1 MAHGTGPHGTG
12 QDAVP
17 PRWNRKMQ
25 QRLARGEAAALS
37 ELYDR
42 FAPLVYGLAQRVLE
56 NEEEASGVLAE
67 VFSYVWQHPD
77 AYDPKR
83 GQLRAFLASL
93 AHKHAVRRLRWA
105 VIQAGAAG
113 EIEDSEE
120 RIRAVSA
127 AARADYI
134 VTSMPE
140 PQRAA
145 LELAY
150 FKRRDY
156 RQTAEELGVSAD
168 EARRR
173 LRFGLQML
181 ATAHTGAGRPS

>member
-1 MAHGTGPHGTG
+1 MAHGTGPQGAGQGT
-12 QDAVP
+12 VP

-25 QRLARGEAAALS
+25 QRLARGEAAALG

-42 FAPLVYGLAQRVLE
+42 FAPLVYGLALRVLE
-56 NEEEASGVLAE
+56 NEEEANCVLSE

-83 GQLRAFLASL
+83 GQLRAFLAGL
-93 AHKHAVRRLRWA
+93 AHKHAVRRLRWS

-113 EIEDSEE
+113 EIGDSEE
-120 RIRAVSA
+120 RIRAVSV
-127 AARADYI
+127 AARADYL

-140 PQRAA
+140 PLRAA

-156 RQTAEELGVSAD
+156 RQTAAELGVSAD

-173 LRFGLQML
+173 LRLGLQLL
-181 ATAHTGAGRPS
+181 ATAHTEGGRPS